1 MTHSLRVG
9 PSPGVLSVNWT
20 PGTRC
25 RCRCVAVAELQQE
38 SPFQCIHPLLCCTS
52 LYRSSIPL
60 QLKRY
65 NESLLSKASELN
77 SRWKWEDKRQEVFAR
92 FSNYRR
98 HVHVNMPGLERK
110 GAR

>member
-1 MTHSLRVG
+1 M
-9 PSPGVLSVNWT
+9 
-20 PGTRC
+20 
-25 RCRCVAVAELQQE
+25 
-38 SPFQCIHPLLCCTS
+38 
-52 LYRSSIPL
+52 

-65 NESLLSKASELN
+65 NETLLSKASELN

-98 HVHVNMPGLERK
+98 HVHVNMPGLERQ

>member
-1 MTHSLRVG
+1 M
-9 PSPGVLSVNWT
+9 
-20 PGTRC
+20 
-25 RCRCVAVAELQQE
+25 
-38 SPFQCIHPLLCCTS
+38 
-52 LYRSSIPL
+52 

-65 NESLLSKASELN
+65 NESLLSKALELN

>member
-1 MTHSLRVG
+1 MCRPLPRGNYCHILSLVCCINRATTRASFAT
-9 PSPGVLSVNWT
+9 PLCHNRPLMSLSP
-20 PGTRC
+20 
-25 RCRCVAVAELQQE
+25 
-38 SPFQCIHPLLCCTS
+38 
-52 LYRSSIPL
+52 LYCSCSFVPL